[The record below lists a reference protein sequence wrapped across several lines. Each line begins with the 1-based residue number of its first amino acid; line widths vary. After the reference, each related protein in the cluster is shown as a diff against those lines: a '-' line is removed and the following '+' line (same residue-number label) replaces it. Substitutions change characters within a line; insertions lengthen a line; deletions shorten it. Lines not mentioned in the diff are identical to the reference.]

1 MFHLNSSTNF
11 RDRIY
16 KVKQYPVIWL
26 IEKLKYDCEG
36 ALFIQFDIQ
45 EKLQIML
52 STMYIGGMIG
62 DKYID
67 FNNIDEDKWGSM
79 WFEWVPF
86 CG

>member
-1 MFHLNSSTNF
+1 M
-11 RDRIY
+11 
-16 KVKQYPVIWL
+16 
-26 IEKLKYDCEG
+26 
-36 ALFIQFDIQ
+36 QFDIQ

-79 WFEWVPF
+79 WSEWVPF